1 MEQYVKGCS
10 KCQESKTI
18 WLPHTP
24 LHHFN
29 TPTEEGPFQYVSM
42 DFITDLP
49 KSKGYDTI
57 LTIVDQG
64 CSKVTKF
71 IPCNKEITREGVA
84 ELYSNTSSPGM
95 ASPNTSYLTETLDS
109 IKTSSKHCAKPW
121 GSNKTLKALLVIL
134 VGYEPNSKGYRLW
147 DKNTHSVHLLRD
159 MTFDKS
165 SFPTKTTETELTHI
179 GAPAPSPIPLPFY
192 PVIEVPHMPAAP
204 PLPHAASPTSSSKD
218 EIRLTNY
225 LSLK

>member
-1 MEQYVKGCS
+1 MEQYVKGCA

-18 WLPHTP
+18 QLLHAP
-24 LHHFN
+24 LHHFD

-84 ELYSNTSSPGM
+84 ELY
-95 ASPNTSYLTETLDS
+95 LQHLF
-109 IKTSSKHCAKPW
+109 PW
-121 GSNKTLKALLVIL
+121 YG
-134 VGYEPNSKGYRLW
+134 
-147 DKNTHSVHLLRD
+147 
-159 MTFDKS
+159 
-165 SFPTKTTETELTHI
+165 
-179 GAPAPSPIPLPFY
+179 IP
-192 PVIEVPHMPAAP
+192 
-204 PLPHAASPTSSSKD
+204 K
-218 EIRLTNY
+218 
-225 LSLK
+225 